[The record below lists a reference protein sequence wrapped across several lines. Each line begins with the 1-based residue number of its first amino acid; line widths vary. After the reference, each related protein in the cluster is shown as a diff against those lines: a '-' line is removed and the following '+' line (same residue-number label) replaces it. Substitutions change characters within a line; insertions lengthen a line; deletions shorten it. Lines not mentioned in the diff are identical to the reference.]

1 MELGEKNIRVNT
13 ISGGPLRTMSSM
25 AVGGF
30 SSILELVEQKA
41 PLKRNVTGEDVGEA
55 AAWLLS
61 EAASGVTGQVLHVDC
76 GYSAMG
82 L

>member
-1 MELGEKNIRVNT
+1 
-13 ISGGPLRTMSSM
+13 
-25 AVGGF
+25 
-30 SSILELVEQKA
+30 LVEQKA

-61 EAASGVTGQVLHVDC
+61 EASSGVTGQIIYVDC